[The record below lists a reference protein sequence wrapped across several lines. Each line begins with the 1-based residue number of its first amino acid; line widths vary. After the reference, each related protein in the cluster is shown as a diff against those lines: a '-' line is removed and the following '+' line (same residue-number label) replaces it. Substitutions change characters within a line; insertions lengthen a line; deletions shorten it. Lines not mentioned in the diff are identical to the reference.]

1 MFVCTICN
9 FHSFIRP
16 KLQCMLPPEDK
27 EHDIRLQTKKREL
40 KLRTLNLTLGA
51 NIIVQVRQHGVLG
64 VTIDEELKWQ
74 PQIDNVC
81 KQFEIYS
88 CWVSLGIMLIVIV
101 ANCYLKFTCW
111 QTNYASAMWINM
123 LLRLA
128 STTPILSTTEQQN

>member
-1 MFVCTICN
+1 MILDCRQQQQQKKQKT
-9 FHSFIRP
+9 
-16 KLQCMLPPEDK
+16 K
-27 EHDIRLQTKKREL
+27 TKKRQL

-51 NIIVQVRQHGVLG
+51 NIVVQVRQHGVLG

-74 PQIDNVC
+74 PHTDNVC

-101 ANCYLKFTCW
+101 ANCYLKSTCW

-123 LLRLA
+123 VWRLT
-128 STTPILSTTEQQN
+128 SITPILSTTEQKN